1 MAASLQKVQWSLWP
15 VIPAFRALL
24 APGTHLEN
32 IPFRE
37 LEAVSLEAY
46 ALAGLCLYPVD
57 ALMVIVIV
65 GREVGGQQRAL
76 VPLDTGTTFR

>member
-1 MAASLQKVQWSLWP
+1 M
-15 VIPAFRALL
+15 
-24 APGTHLEN
+24 
-32 IPFRE
+32 
-37 LEAVSLEAY
+37 EAY
-46 ALAGLCLYPVD
+46 ALAGLRLYPVD